1 MNRRDFLLE
10 IRTEEIPA
18 ATLAGARQDLENRV
32 TEGLKEEGLAPES
45 AESLATPRRL
55 ILILRGLPER
65 QEDRLS
71 EVIGP
76 PAAVAF
82 DAEGKVTRAGEGFAR
97 AQKVAPSDL
106 VVVETARGK
115 TVAARRKVV
124 GRPAADVLAE
134 VVPRAVAALTFPKTM
149 RWGAGDR
156 VFARPVRGL
165 LALFGSEVAPM
176 EVLGIASGG
185 STRGHRILS
194 DVELAVSGVED
205 YLAKLRAHD
214 VEPDGEARRLAI
226 LEAARRLAS
235 EVGGSVEADADLA
248 ATLADLVE
256 CPAVVRGSF
265 DPEFLALP
273 EEITTTAMRTHQKY
287 LPVRGT
293 GGLMPHFVAVMDNR
307 EDRQGLI
314 ARGNEWVL
322 NARLADARFFYEED
336 VRESLESRLPQLS
349 RLSLHDR
356 LGDYRAKTARLEELS
371 REIAFAV
378 LPSGATSTVGIA
390 ARLSKSDL
398 TTLMVKEFTDLQGV
412 VGGIYARREGQPD
425 EVWQAIYDQYRP
437 AFAGDEPP
445 REASGAIL
453 SLADRFDSLA
463 GFFAIG
469 LAPTGSRDPYGLRRA
484 AFGAVAIVI
493 ARGWRLD
500 WRPLLEK
507 ALSLYPGGVATVA
520 PEEALSELEKFFAER
535 LRSLLERRGHAYDE
549 ISAVLAVD
557 VWNFADVSD
566 RVLAL
571 SEARRQTDFRSLILA
586 FKRIRN
592 ILAEERP
599 GAPSPDLYRE
609 EAERRLAAEFL
620 EARPVIARLG
630 EARRYR
636 EALERIASIAPAL
649 DRFFVEV
656 LVNCPEED
664 LRGNR
669 LALLASI
676 QKEFSRFADFSEIV
690 VEKETK

>member
-1 MNRRDFLLE
+1 MIRRDFLLE

-18 ATLAGARQDLENRV
+18 AALAGARQDLQTRV
-32 TEGLKEEGLAPES
+32 TEGLEEEGLAAES

-71 EVIGP
+71 EIVGP

-82 DAEGKVTRAGEGFAR
+82 DADGKLTRAGEGFAR
-97 AQKVAPSDL
+97 AQKVEPSEL
-106 VVVETARGK
+106 VVVETTRGK
-115 TVAARRKVV
+115 TVAARRKVA
-124 GRPAADVLAE
+124 GRPAAEVLAE

-156 VFARPVRGL
+156 VFVRPVRGL
-165 LALFGSEVAPM
+165 LALFGSDVVPM
-176 EVLGIASGG
+176 EVLGIAAGG
-185 STRGHRILS
+185 STRGHRLLS
-194 DVELAVSGVED
+194 DEELAVSGVDD

-214 VEPDGEARRLAI
+214 VEPDGEARRIAI
-226 LEAARRLAS
+226 LEAGRRLAS

-256 CPAVVRGSF
+256 CPAVIRGSF
-265 DPEFLALP
+265 DAEYLALP
-273 EEITTTAMRTHQKY
+273 EEVTTTAMRTHQKY
-287 LPVRGT
+287 LPVRGP
-293 GGLMPHFVAVMDNR
+293 GGLMPYFVAVMDNR

-336 VRESLESRLPQLS
+336 VRESLESRLPQLA
-349 RLSLHDR
+349 RLSFHDR
-356 LGDYRAKTARLEELS
+356 LGDYRARTARLEELAGA
-371 REIAFAV
+371 IAEAV
-378 LPSGATSTVGIA
+378 KLPDLVPNVRTA
-390 ARLSKSDL
+390 ARLSKADL
-398 TTLMVKEFTDLQGV
+398 TTRMVKEFTDLQGV

-425 EVWQAIYDQYRP
+425 PVWQAIYDQYRP
-437 AFAGDEPP
+437 GSAGDDPP
-445 REASGAIL
+445 REAPGAIV
-453 SLADRFDSLA
+453 SLGDRFDALA

-484 AFGAVAIVI
+484 AFGAVSIVI

-500 WRPLLEK
+500 WRLVLQK
-507 ALSLYPGGVATVA
+507 ALSLYPEGVPTVA
-520 PEEALSELEKFFAER
+520 AEAALGDLEKFFAER
-535 LRSLLERRGHAYDE
+535 LRNFLERRGHAYDE

-566 RVLAL
+566 RALAL

-592 ILAEERP
+592 ILGDERP
-599 GAPSPDLYRE
+599 GAPSPDIYRE
-609 EAERRLAAEFL
+609 SAERRLAEEFL
-620 EARPVIARLG
+620 AARPVIARLG
-630 EARRYR
+630 EERRYR

-664 LRGNR
+664 LRRNR

>member
-1 MNRRDFLLE
+1 MICRDFLLE

-18 ATLAGARQDLENRV
+18 AALAGARQDLLTRV
-32 TEGLKEEGLAPES
+32 TRGLEDEGLAPETTL
-45 AESLATPRRL
+45 SLATPRRL

-71 EVIGP
+71 EVLGP
-76 PAAVAF
+76 PAAVAM
-82 DAEGKVTRAGEGFAR
+82 DAEGRPTRAGEGFAR
-97 AQKVAPSDL
+97 AQKVEPSDL
-106 VVVETARGK
+106 VVVETPRGK
-115 TVAARRKVV
+115 TVAARRKVA
-124 GRPAADVLAE
+124 GRPAAEVLAE
-134 VVPRAVAALTFPKTM
+134 VVPRAVAALTFSKTM
-149 RWGAGDR
+149 RWDAGDR
-156 VFARPVRGL
+156 VFVRPVRGV
-165 LALFGSEVAPM
+165 LALFGGEVAPM

-194 DVELAVSGVED
+194 DEELAVGGVED

-226 LEAARRLAS
+226 LEAARQAAR

-248 ATLADLVE
+248 ATLANLVE
-256 CPAVVRGSF
+256 CPAVIRGSF
-265 DPEFLALP
+265 DAEFLALP

-287 LPVRGT
+287 LPVRGL

-307 EDRQGLI
+307 EDRRGLI

-336 VRESLESRLPQLS
+336 IRESLESRLPRLS
-349 RLSLHDR
+349 RLSFHDR
-356 LGDYRAKTARLEELS
+356 LGDYRAKTARLEELGVA
-371 REIAFAV
+371 IAEAV
-378 LPSGATSTVGIA
+378 DLPGLAPAVQTA

-425 EVWQAIYDQYRP
+425 PVWQAISDQYRP
-437 AFAGDEPP
+437 ASAGDDPP
-445 REASGAIL
+445 REASGAVV
-453 SLADRFDSLA
+453 SLADRFDALA
-463 GFFAIG
+463 GFFSIG
-469 LAPTGSRDPYGLRRA
+469 LAPTGSKDPYGLRRA
-484 AFGAVAIVI
+484 AFGAVSIVI

-500 WRPLLEK
+500 WRPVLRK
-507 ALSLYPGGVATVA
+507 ALSLYPGGVATV
-520 PEEALSELEKFFAER
+520 EADAALADLEKFFAER
-535 LRSLLERRGHAYDE
+535 LRNLLERRGHAYDE

-566 RVLAL
+566 RAIAL

-592 ILAEERP
+592 ILDEERP
-599 GAPSPDLYRE
+599 GTPSPDLYRE

-620 EARPVIARLG
+620 EARPVIERLG
-630 EARRYR
+630 QSRNYR
-636 EALERIASIAPAL
+636 EALERIAAIAPAL

-664 LRGNR
+664 LRRNR

-690 VEKETK
+690 VEKEK